1 MTCHEMDRIIASHST
16 LSRLAPEAAEHIAE
30 CESCQRLAI
39 VFDECRP
46 APKPSEKRVNR
57 IEAMIL
63 QDLAP
68 VQSLA
73 PAPVFF
79 AVLLLVC
86 LTVVAVGSALLGTNG
101 WQALGAV
108 RKIAV
113 LVPLTASAAMLAWS
127 QVRLMTPG
135 SKHAISPA
143 RLPIGVLS
151 LLAVV
156 IAFLFPWRLGPAF
169 VQNGIGC
176 MRTGL
181 TCALPAAA
189 LFWIFLR
196 RGVALSPGLT
206 GATAGGLAG
215 LVSLAVLQIQCSN
228 LNASHILIW
237 HLGVTSLAMAAGFV
251 IGRLSSLR
259 RNRSTFS
266 AN

>member
-1 MTCHEMDRIIASHST
+1 MDRIIASHLT

-30 CESCQRLAI
+30 CESCQRLAS

-46 APKPSEKRVNR
+46 ASEPSEKRVNR

-73 PAPVFF
+73 PARVFF

-113 LVPLTASAAMLAWS
+113 LVPLTAGAVMLAWS
-127 QVRLMTPG
+127 QVRLMAPG

-143 RLPIGVLS
+143 RLPTGVLS

-156 IAFLFPWRLGPAF
+156 IACSFPWRLEPAF
-169 VQNGIGC
+169 VLNGMGC

-181 TCALPAAA
+181 TCAVPAAA

-196 RGVALSPGLT
+196 RGVAPSPGLT

-215 LVSLAVLQIQCSN
+215 LVSLAVLEIQCSN

-237 HLGVTSLAMAAGFV
+237 HLGMTSFAMAAGFV
-251 IGRLSSLR
+251 IGLSSLR

>member
-1 MTCHEMDRIIASHST
+1 MTCHQMDPIIASTST

-30 CESCQRLAI
+30 CESCQRLAS

-46 APKPSEKRVNR
+46 ASKASEKRVRR

-68 VQSLA
+68 VQPLP
-73 PAPVFF
+73 PARVFF
-79 AVLLLVC
+79 AALLLVC
-86 LTVVAVGSALLGTNG
+86 LTVVAVGSALLRTNG
-101 WQALGAV
+101 WQALGVV

-113 LVPLTASAAMLAWS
+113 SLPLTAGAVMLAWS
-127 QVRLMTPG
+127 QVQLMAPG

-156 IAFLFPWRLGPAF
+156 IASLFPWRLGPGF

-181 TCALPAAA
+181 TYALPAAA

-215 LVSLAVLQIQCSN
+215 LVSLAVLEIQCSN
-228 LNASHILIW
+228 LNAAHILIW
-237 HLGVTSLAMAAGFV
+237 HLGVASLAMAAGFV